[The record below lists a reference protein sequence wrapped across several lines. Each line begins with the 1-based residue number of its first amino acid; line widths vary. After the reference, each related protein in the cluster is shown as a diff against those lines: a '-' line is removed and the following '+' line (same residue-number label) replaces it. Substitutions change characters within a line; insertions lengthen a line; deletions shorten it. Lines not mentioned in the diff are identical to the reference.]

1 MLSVDVMLN
10 SRWPSSDHWLT
21 AFKNSSLK
29 FWSGAPRNSIT
40 EADYTDSTEK
50 NPRRLEYQRLF
61 IIGEK
66 KKILSCNPKLSFSN
80 TFSPQVYHGCTW
92 PSTAE
97 FFFFFF
103 FFTIR
108 LLWFSFYYSLTLY
121 GKLKTNLPTVS
132 VYPLDIDK

>member
-97 FFFFFF
+97 FFFFFSF
-103 FFTIR
+103 FSQSGYYDFHFIIH
-108 LLWFSFYYSLTLY
+108 LLYLESWKQVYLRFLY
-121 GKLKTNLPTVS
+121 
-132 VYPLDIDK
+132 IH

>member
-66 KKILSCNPKLSFSN
+66 KKSWAVTQS
-80 TFSPQVYHGCTW
+80 YHFLIHFPLRCIMGVHDLQQQ
-92 PSTAE
+92 S